1 MNWKIPLFKIYAEED
16 DVDQIAEVIRSGM
29 NWATG
34 PKVNELESRVA
45 DYVGEKYAVTF
56 NSGTSA
62 LHALLLAYGIGKGD
76 EVIVPSFTFIAT
88 ANCPLFVGAKPKFA
102 DVEEET
108 YGLDPKSVERA
119 ITKKTKAIMPVHV
132 GGYACKIK
140 ELREIADDHGI
151 PLLEDA
157 AESLGAKIDNRM
169 VGTFGEAS
177 MFSFCG
183 PKVITTGEGGV
194 VVTDSKEIY
203 EKMKLLR
210 SHGRADTKDYFSTNE
225 YLDYIT
231 IGYNFRMSNIIAALG
246 IAQMDKLDKIIKI
259 RRKNSAYLTKAIKEA
274 GGNVK
279 TPDPAKDR
287 FHLFQMYTIES
298 ANRDALMQFLGDA
311 GIMAKVYFPPVHL
324 SHFYK
329 NVLKYS
335 PSLPVTEG
343 LARRCLTLPMY
354 PQLTKDEMDYMAEK
368 IGEFSTKSKSG
379 IKKRK

>member
-1 MNWKIPLFKIYAEED
+1 MNWKIPLFKIYSEND
-16 DVDQIAEVIRSGM
+16 DVEQIADVIRSGM

-34 PKVNELESRVA
+34 PKINELESRVA
-45 DYVGEKYAVTF
+45 DYVGTKYAVTL

-62 LHALLLAYGIGKGD
+62 LHALLIAYGIGKGD

-108 YGLDPKSVERA
+108 YGLDPESVEKC

-132 GGYACKIK
+132 GGYACKIQ

-151 PLLEDA
+151 LLLEDA
-157 AESLGAKIDNRM
+157 AESLGAKVDNQM
-169 VGTFGEAS
+169 VGTFGESS

-194 VVTDSKEIY
+194 IVTDSQEIY
-203 EKMKLLR
+203 EKIKLLR

-225 YLDYIT
+225 YLDYISL
-231 IGYNFRMSNIIAALG
+231 GYNFRMSNITAALG
-246 IAQMDKLDKIIKI
+246 VAQMDKLDKIIDI
-259 RRKNSAYLTKAIKEA
+259 RRKNAEYLTRAIKKA
-274 GGNVK
+274 GGEVK
-279 TPDPAKDR
+279 TPAPLKNR
-287 FHLFQMYTIES
+287 FHLFQMYTIET
-298 ANRDALMQFLGDA
+298 ANRDALMQMLGDA
-311 GIMAKVYFPPVHL
+311 GIMAKLYFPPVHL

-335 PSLPVTEG
+335 PSLPVTED

-354 PQLTKDEMDYMAEK
+354 PQLTKEEMDYMATH
-368 IGEFSTKSKSG
+368 IGSFTTKM
-379 IKKRK
+379 RK